1 MHPVL
6 FSLGGVPVHS
16 YYILWTAALT
26 LAVFWTKR
34 RLLTLFALDEDRTVS
49 VLLWGLVGLYVGA
62 RLGAVY
68 DQWEY
73 FSSNP
78 WRIVSPW
85 EGGLSAI
92 SAFVGAGAGAAWRCH
107 RLWVPLGVVAEA
119 ASLPAAV
126 TETLGRWGCF
136 LNGCCYG
143 VETSCPW
150 GVHFPFDAEHVVRHP
165 TQLYY
170 ALGELGLL
178 GILVGVERWIGRGSE
193 RRVRGAVLWPLFM
206 VGYGVLRWSVD
217 PWRHENVPELRLLGF
232 VLTGTAALAGGVW
245 LAKTWWDFRAERAS
259 GSGTEA
265 R

>member
-1 MHPVL
+1 MYPIL
-6 FSLGGVPVHS
+6 FSWGGVPVHS
-16 YYILWTAALT
+16 YYILWTFSLM

-34 RLLTLFALDEDRTVS
+34 RLMGPFALDEDRAVNI
-49 VLLWGLVGLYVGA
+49 LLWGLVGLYVGA

-68 DQWEY
+68 DHWDY
-73 FSSNP
+73 FSAHP

-92 SAFVGAGAGAAWRCH
+92 TAFAGAGIGAAWRCH
-107 RLWVPLGVVAEA
+107 RLKVPLGTVAEA

-143 VETSCPW
+143 VETTPPW
-150 GVHFPFDAEHVVRHP
+150 GVHFPFDSEGVARHP
-165 TQLYY
+165 TQIYY

-178 GILVGVERWIGRGSE
+178 LFLMGVEWWIGKGSE

-206 VGYGVLRWSVD
+206 VGYALLRWSVD
-217 PWRHENVPELRLLGF
+217 PWRHENVPTIHLMGF
-232 VLTGTAALAGGVW
+232 FLTGAAALAGLVW
-245 LAKTWWDFRAERAS
+245 LGVTWGNFRKCRRE
-259 GSGTEA
+259 GSG
-265 R
+265 RP